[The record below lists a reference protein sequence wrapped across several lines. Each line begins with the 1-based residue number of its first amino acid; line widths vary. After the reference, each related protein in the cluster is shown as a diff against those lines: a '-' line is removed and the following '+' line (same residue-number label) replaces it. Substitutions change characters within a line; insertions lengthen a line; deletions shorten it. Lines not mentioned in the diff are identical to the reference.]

1 MRLDSMDE
9 EEEVTDYSEWTEFD
23 IKSKER
29 VV

>member
-9 EEEVTDYSEWTEFD
+9 EEEVTDYSEWTELD